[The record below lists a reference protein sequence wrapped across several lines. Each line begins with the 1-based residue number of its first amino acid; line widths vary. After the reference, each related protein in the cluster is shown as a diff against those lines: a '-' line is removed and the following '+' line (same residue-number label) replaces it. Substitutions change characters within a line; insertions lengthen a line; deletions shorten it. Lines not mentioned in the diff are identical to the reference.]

1 MEFHINTSAHTAHT
15 HTHNDIGKI
24 DKEILHSH
32 HMASPN
38 YTYVFSIHKHIVVV
52 VGHSQNRSKAAEG
65 TSQAVICAWQRLLHF
80 IFVFVFSISLF
91 SFFHSPIQI
100 YTIFGTSRVHNTF
113 DQILKSDLICSSYM
127 FAHFSHCIHL
137 TSTSS
142 FDSPLALFLLLCI
155 TIICFCTTP
164 HCIFVCVWVSEL
176 NACQQRI
183 DIQTDKNQQQPAHTF
198 GVYYS
203 FFIDYLSVIFA
214 TIFCS
219 CPLHAMPPM

>member
-1 MEFHINTSAHTAHT
+1 MEFHINTSAHTTHT
-15 HTHNDIGKI
+15 HTTTLARLIRRFC
-24 DKEILHSH
+24 ILITWHRR
-32 HMASPN
+32 N
-38 YTYVFSIHKHIVVV
+38 YTYVFSIHKHIVVLVV

-80 IFVFVFSISLF
+80 IFVFVFPISLF
-91 SFFHSPIQI
+91 SFFFHSPIQI

-164 HCIFVCVWVSEL
+164 HCIFVCV
-176 NACQQRI
+176 
-183 DIQTDKNQQQPAHTF
+183 
-198 GVYYS
+198 
-203 FFIDYLSVIFA
+203 YLCV
-214 TIFCS
+214 CG
-219 CPLHAMPPM
+219 